1 MWRCKRV
8 NEVWWKC
15 LNGRLIIVLPCVL
28 QGWVFFLYVFFL
40 RNCDHHPGHVRR
52 IWAYVK
58 GEPPAET
65 IWLLNFDLEFI
76 GTGMRNLFLLFLN
89 KQDWDF
95 AYFFLKLRMD
105 ETLILNWTILKS
117 QQVFWSE
124 SFDSELTLTE
134 SVQWI
139 LNIWSIWLKRLCYIL
154 KGKSY
159 LNWVVIFCSENI
171 VYCFFQFYWVI
182 NKLSLWSFPISLFY
196 YFIFIQSI
204 WQLFSIELIC
214 SSWWAQLPRISK
226 RELIISI
233 VKHCMLLNYNIEIYI
248 LQTNC
253 NWETLQWMQDSN
265 Q

>member
-1 MWRCKRV
+1 MQTSQWSVMKVFEWKINYCSALCFARLGFFPLCVFSEKLWSSSWTRETHMSVCKRRATRGDNLIV
-8 NEVWWKC
+8 ELWSWIHRNRYEKSFPFVFEQTGLRLC
-15 LNGRLIIVLPCVL
+15 IFFPRALNR
-28 QGWVFFLYVFFL
+28 
-40 RNCDHHPGHVRR
+40 
-52 IWAYVK
+52 
-58 GEPPAET
+58 
-65 IWLLNFDLEFI
+65 
-76 GTGMRNLFLLFLN
+76 
-89 KQDWDF
+89 
-95 AYFFLKLRMD
+95 

-134 SVQWI
+134 SIQWI